1 MFADGQPAADNA
13 GRKIWR
19 EWEGVEPT
27 YPVLTRHNGFEVRKS
42 HRAPSTPIAER
53 EPDVGKSYPSAE
65 SIFFCRVPLGTAP
78 TICST
83 GCPSLNKSRV
93 GMLRIP

>member
-1 MFADGQPAADNA
+1 ML
-13 GRKIWR
+13 WR

-42 HRAPSTPIAER
+42 HRAPSTPIAES
-53 EPDVGKSYPSAE
+53 EADVGTAYPSAE

-78 TICST
+78 TIWST
-83 GCPSLNKSRV
+83 GCPSLNSSRV